1 MERKTSFGLYEI
13 LSEKPLIERMTFNRD
28 GNSHTHDEVE
38 YCYVLSGSGKVV
50 GSNVENVQEGDLC
63 HIPAGIEHW
72 MIPHNTPF
80 KLLIFYG

>member
-13 LSEKPLIERMTFNRD
+13 LSEKPLIERMTFDRD

-38 YCYVLSGSGKVV
+38 YCYVLSGSGWVV
-50 GSNVENVQEGDLC
+50 GANVENVQEGDLC
-63 HIPAGIEHW
+63 HIPAGIEHR
-72 MIPHNTPF
+72 MIPHNTTF